1 MTFIFRKGLF
11 FVTVIFIAASA
22 ALAAGPA
29 ESPVSKEASAL
40 ARIGDRVF
48 TEKDLD
54 AQIKGLPLEYRNI
67 LQDPVHR
74 KSFMERIVQMEAF
87 SLAARDEKMDEAE
100 EVKKKLDDAAKSV
113 LSQVY
118 LQKVCPTP
126 PDPPP
131 EEVEAFYKTHEGM
144 FRRGDAVRARHI
156 LIQVPEGAGEDTV
169 NQALEKAKTVRK
181 QVDSGES
188 FWKLAREFS
197 DDTAT
202 KYKGGDL
209 GYFTRER
216 MEKPFSDAAFSMKK
230 GETSDPVRSVHGFH
244 IIQVEDRRP
253 GETQELSAA
262 APMIRAMLIQ
272 EKENECIEKTFERLK
287 KKYSIEIMP

>member
-1 MTFIFRKGLF
+1 MTFIIRKDLF
-11 FVTVIFIAASA
+11 FVLVIFIAASA

-29 ESPVSKEASAL
+29 ESPETKETAVL
-40 ARIGDRVF
+40 ARIGNKVF

-54 AQIKGLPLEYRNI
+54 AQIQGLPVEYRNI
-67 LQDPVHR
+67 LQNPVHR

-100 EVKKKLDDAAKSV
+100 EVKKKLDDAAKGI
-113 LSQVY
+113 LSQAY

-131 EEVEAFYKTHEGM
+131 EEIEAFYKTHEGM
-144 FRRGDAVRARHI
+144 FRKGDAVRARHI
-156 LIQVPEGAGEDTV
+156 LIQVPEGAGEDAV

-188 FWKLAREFS
+188 FWKLARDFS
-197 DDTAT
+197 DDPAT

-209 GYFTRER
+209 GYFTPER

-230 GETSDPVRSVHGFH
+230 GETSDPVRTIHGFH

-262 APMIRAMLIQ
+262 APRIRAMMIQ
-272 EKENECIEKTFERLK
+272 EKQRECIEKAFEKLK
-287 KKYSIEIMP
+287 EKYRIEIMP

>member
-1 MTFIFRKGLF
+1 MTFIVRKGLF
-11 FVTVIFIAASA
+11 FVTVILIGVSA

-29 ESPVSKEASAL
+29 QSQEANEASVL

-54 AQIKGLPLEYRNI
+54 AQIKGLPVEYRNI

-100 EVKKKLDDAAKSV
+100 EVKKKLDDAAKGI
-113 LSQVY
+113 LSQAY

-126 PDPPP
+126 PEPAQ
-131 EEVEAFYKTHEGM
+131 EEIEAFYKTHEGM
-144 FRRGDAVRARHI
+144 FKKGDAVWARHI
-156 LIQVPEGAGEDTV
+156 LIQVPEDAGEDAV

-181 QVDSGES
+181 QVASGES

-197 DDTAT
+197 DDLAT
-202 KYKGGDL
+202 KFKGGDL

-216 MEKPFSDAAFSMKK
+216 MGKPFSDAAFSMKK
-230 GETSDPVRSVHGFH
+230 GETSDPIRSVHGFH

-262 APMIRAMLIQ
+262 APRIRAMMIQ
-272 EKENECIEKTFERLK
+272 EKQRECIEKVFEKLK
-287 KKYSIEIMP
+287 EKYHIEIMP